1 MGGVLRTF
9 INSILSV
16 IGASSL
22 TDPEF
27 DTFTITAQEYSAALY
42 LEILAVL
49 DSRELVS
56 NTRERL
62 TWYFKARGVD
72 VEPTSK
78 ARSNILAG
86 VVL

>member
-1 MGGVLRTF
+1 MRAFVNAILAF
-9 INSILSV
+9 IGST
-16 IGASSL
+16 SL

-27 DTFTITAQEYSAALY
+27 EMITLEAEEYSPALY

-62 TWYFKARGVD
+62 TYYFKARGVE
-72 VEPTSK
+72 VEPTSPG
-78 ARSNILAG
+78 RSNILAG
-86 VVL
+86 AVL